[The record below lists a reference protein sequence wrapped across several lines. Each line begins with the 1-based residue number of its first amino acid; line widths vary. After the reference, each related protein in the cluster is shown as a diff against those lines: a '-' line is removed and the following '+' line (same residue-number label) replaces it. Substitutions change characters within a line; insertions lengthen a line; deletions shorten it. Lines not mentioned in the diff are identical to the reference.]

1 MWHLGNSFCLIAFLS
16 TRKLLILK
24 RREKGQKRDQHCL
37 FAKVRFFWRTVV
49 WRLGERGGWRSGGSS
64 SVGGKQ
70 LPGRETGGRQL
81 WSGNAKTER
90 LERAPDSGF
99 RCILGSAWWVP
110 SLSKPDFWWFCLK
123 TQSEKTRV
131 IKVGKEVGHDDVVG
145 GKLGPALQP
154 PLPCILFIFWFWVWL
169 WRRLCT
175 QVIGFGFVEYYRLK
189 ILHVL
194 VKGKS
199 SLIDKENRSF
209 LSKPEKLST
218 SARLSTRKEGWV
230 GRSQYEVR
238 QLSW

>member
-1 MWHLGNSFCLIAFLS
+1 MTLG
-16 TRKLLILK
+16 R
-24 RREKGQKRDQHCL
+24 
-37 FAKVRFFWRTVV
+37 
-49 WRLGERGGWRSGGSS
+49 ERGLE
-64 SVGGKQ
+64 VG
-70 LPGRETGGRQL
+70 
-81 WSGNAKTER
+81 R
-90 LERAPDSGF
+90 LEFSWRKAAAGEGDWGQTAVVGKCKN
-99 RCILGSAWWVP
+99 RKAGKSAGLRFPMHSRLCLMGPFSVETWLLMV
-110 SLSKPDFWWFCLK
+110 LSKD
-123 TQSEKTRV
+123 SEKTRV

-189 ILHVL
+189 ILHIL

>member
-1 MWHLGNSFCLIAFLS
+1 MTLRKFFLLNCFSINQKIANF
-16 TRKLLILK
+16 KK
-24 RREKGQKRDQHCL
+24 REKRQKKWPAL

-123 TQSEKTRV
+123 TQSEKTIV

-175 QVIGFGFVEYYRLK
+175 QVIGFNWLCW
-189 ILHVL
+189 ILSAQNFARIGQRKVF
-194 VKGKS
+194 
-199 SLIDKENRSF
+199 DKENRSF

-230 GRSQYEVR
+230 GKSQYEVR